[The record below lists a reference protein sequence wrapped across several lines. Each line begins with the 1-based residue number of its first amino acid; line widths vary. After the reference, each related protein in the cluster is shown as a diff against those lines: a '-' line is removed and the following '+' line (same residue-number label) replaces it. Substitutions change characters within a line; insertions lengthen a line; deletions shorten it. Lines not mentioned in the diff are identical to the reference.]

1 MARFV
6 YCFRYMK
13 LNKIYDIDQKIT
25 YYKQKK
31 LNYFAKFYNHLPL
44 VSARPFPTSL
54 MFDLRSRYNLF
65 NI

>member
-31 LNYFAKFYNHLPL
+31 KKKKTTIQKGLNHLH
-44 VSARPFPTSL
+44 
-54 MFDLRSRYNLF
+54 
-65 NI
+65 